1 MFLRRYQRRKNGKP
15 HTYWA
20 LVESYRTAKG
30 SRQRVVA
37 YLGELA
43 AEEQDGWSK
52 LGSHLDGNAPSR
64 RPAAFALRS
73 AAAATCP
80 QEDEPLLVKLSS
92 IRLERPR
99 DFGDVWLAW
108 GLWRML
114 GLDEFLDELIERDAK
129 TCPGA
134 RWLRSSPSPASA
146 SRPANCTSPTPGIA
160 ARPWKNCSARR
171 PSRSTPTG
179 STRRSINSCR
189 TRRRWK
195 RICASGWANCSS

>member
-1 MFLRRYQRRKNGKP
+1 MFLRRYQRKKNGKP

-52 LGSHLDGNAPSR
+52 LGAHLDGNVPPR
-64 RPAAFALRS
+64 CLQRS
-73 AAAATCP
+73 LFDPPRHDVP
-80 QEDEPLLVKLSS
+80 QDDEPLLVKLSS
-92 IRLERPR
+92 IRLERLR

-114 GLDEFLDELIERDAK
+114 GLDEFFEEQMPRGREDMSWAAWR
-129 TCPGA
+129 
-134 RWLRSSPSPASA
+134 RSSPSPASA
-146 SRPANCTSPTPGIA
+146 SPPANCTSPTPGTGGP
-160 ARPWKNCSARR
+160 PWKTCWACRLNKF
-171 PSRSTPTG
+171 TPTG
-179 STRRSINSCR
+179 STRRWTNCCR
-189 TRRRWK
+189 TRTRLESHLKPAAGRTV
-195 RICASGWANCSS
+195 RL